1 MTNDESGMTTI
12 EVTVV
17 FDSICCMQVKI
28 WFQNHRYKTKKAA
41 VAGTEGCTGSKSSSS
56 SQSSARPRCV
66 AVSVLVRDGH
76 PCNSQSQLASHCHL
90 SSDVI
95 VTSRSPPINRVAA
108 TSIRHMAAASQF
120 KSIISDGKI

>member
-41 VAGTEGCTGSKSSSS
+41 VGGTDGCSASKSSSS
-56 SQSSARPRCV
+56 SLPSARPRFV

-76 PCNSQSQLASHCHL
+76 PCTSQSQLASHSHM

-95 VTSRSPPINRVAA
+95 VTSHSPPTNGVAA
-108 TSIRHMAAASQF
+108 MSTYGSCNSVEERHQRW
-120 KSIISDGKI
+120 